1 MSAGALDLQQ
11 ILQRLRASEWVDLTH
26 SFAPGVPHYHEFPDE
41 QRRQLF
47 DYPDGFRVHEYRHVG
62 QWGTHVD
69 PPSHFIEG
77 GRALDQL
84 PVTDMVLELVV
95 LDARAQVAADP
106 DYAAD
111 AALVEAHEGEHG
123 PVPER
128 AFVALRTGWSERWP
142 DPAAFDNDGHRPG
155 WDVSALEVLVDRRG
169 IAAIGHETT
178 DTDPAV
184 VLAGGSTAA
193 ETFILDRDRW
203 QIEGMASLAA
213 LPARGALIVA
223 AWPKPAGGS
232 GFPARCFA
240 ILPA

>member
-1 MSAGALDLQQ
+1 MAAGALTQ
-11 ILQRLRASEWVDLTH
+11 ILERLRASEWVDLTH
-26 SFAPGVPHYHEFPDE
+26 SFAPGVPHYHQFPDE
-41 QRRQLF
+41 RREQLF
-47 DYPDGFRVHEYRHVG
+47 DYRDGFRVHDYRHVG

-77 GRALDQL
+77 GRTLDQL

-95 LDARAQVAADP
+95 LDARARVEDDP

-111 AALVEAHEGEHG
+111 TDLVAAHEAEHG
-123 PVPER
+123 AVPER
-128 AFVALRTGWSERWP
+128 AFVALRSGWSARWP
-142 DPAAFDNDGHRPG
+142 DPQAFENDGRRPG
-155 WDVSALEVLVDRRG
+155 WDVSALEVLVDQRG

-178 DTDPAV
+178 DTDPAAA
-184 VLAGGSTAA
+184 LATGSTAA

-203 QIEGMASLAA
+203 QVEAMASLER
-213 LPARGALIVA
+213 LPARGALIVV

-240 ILPA
+240 ILPPA

>member
-1 MSAGALDLQQ
+1 VSAGALDLKQ

-41 QRRQLF
+41 RREQLF

-77 GRALDQL
+77 GRTLDQL

-95 LDARAQVAADP
+95 LDARPRVEADP

-111 AALVEAHEGEHG
+111 AELVAAHEDEHG
-123 PVPER
+123 PVPEG
-128 AFVALRTGWSERWP
+128 AFVALRSGWSARWP
-142 DPAAFDNDGHRPG
+142 DPDAFDNGGRRPG
-155 WDVSALEVLVDRRG
+155 WDVSALELLVDQRG

-178 DTDPAV
+178 DTDPAA
-184 VLAGGSTAA
+184 VLAAGSTAA

-203 QIEGMASLAA
+203 QIEGMASLDR